1 MKLPRLLAAAVVLE
15 VVMLIALPADA
26 ARWGKKDKVA
36 LESWSAQ
43 ESVRWNDSAR
53 QSQKCIVLT
62 LDVRNQTDRAVKAW
76 RAKCVVKDP
85 YDKKIFDFVANGD
98 AKVIAGGAV
107 GSFAFYFF
115 QHYLPYVE
123 MRKYN
128 LKLIKL
134 ELRDVEVAD

>member
-1 MKLPRLLAAAVVLE
+1 MMAPWHTLSLRGFEMKLPRLLAAAVVLE

-98 AKVIAGGAV
+98 AKVIAGGQLDHSHSTFSSTICPTPR
-107 GSFAFYFF
+107 GY
-115 QHYLPYVE
+115 Q
-123 MRKYN
+123 M
-128 LKLIKL
+128 
-134 ELRDVEVAD
+134 